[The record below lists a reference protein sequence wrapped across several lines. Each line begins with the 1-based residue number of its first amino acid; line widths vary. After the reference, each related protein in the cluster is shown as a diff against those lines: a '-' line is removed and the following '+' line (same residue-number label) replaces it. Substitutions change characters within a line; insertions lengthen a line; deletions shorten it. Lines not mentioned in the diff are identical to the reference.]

1 MSTYLW
7 QNFLKDSAIR
17 SYIWENIA
25 KFYKIA
31 NAQALIEIG
40 PWKGAITKKIKDISE
55 NFFVIEKDLTMEE
68 HLLAI
73 GLNHDQIIFQD
84 ILQVDFQTILS
95 KINKNQN
102 STLVVGNLPYY
113 ITSPI
118 FRLLFTN
125 HEKDFFWGIFM
136 IQDEVGLKIISSAAK
151 KSYLWRLLN
160 WGYTIEYLKM
170 VPPKAFSPAPKV
182 KSCLVKFI
190 KKTQHEDCNFKD
202 LEKFLNLYAPYSRK
216 TLGRINKIIQ
226 KNEESE
232 AFPLPEELLSKR
244 LEELS
249 REDIKKIIKKSDS

>member
-1 MSTYLW
+1 MSTYLG
-7 QNFLKDSAIR
+7 QNFLKDGSIINFISDSIQKLYQESWAKTLVE
-17 SYIWENIA
+17 IW
-25 KFYKIA
+25 
-31 NAQALIEIG
+31 
-40 PWKGAITKKIKDISE
+40 PWKWAITRKIYQISTD
-55 NFFVIEKDLTMEE
+55 FFVIEKDTKMEE
-68 HLLAI
+68 HLNKI
-73 GLNHDQIIFQD
+73 GLDREQIYFENILNVD
-84 ILQVDFQTILS
+84 IESFLT
-95 KINKNQN
+95 KNGWDEKH
-102 STLVVGNLPYY
+102 TLVVGNLPYY

-125 HEKDFFWGIFM
+125 HEKGFLWGIFM

-160 WGYTIEYLKM
+160 WGYSIEYLKM

-216 TLGRINKIIQ
+216 TLGRISKIIQ

-232 AFPLPEELLSKR
+232 AFSLPEELLSKR